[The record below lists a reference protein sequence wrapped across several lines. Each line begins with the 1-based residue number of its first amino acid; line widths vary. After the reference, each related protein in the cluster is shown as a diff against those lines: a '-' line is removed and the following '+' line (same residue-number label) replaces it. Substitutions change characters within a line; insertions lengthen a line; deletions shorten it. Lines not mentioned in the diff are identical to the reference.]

1 MDISLDVREQISAI
15 VANVASELSAFGAGF
30 EPDVRAADPRHG
42 DFQVNGVLP
51 WAKRNRQNPRELGTL
66 LLNALNALD
75 SGPLPWQSIEIAG
88 PGFLNFRLKPDYLLN
103 WIQAFSDVSHLKSA
117 SRSILEGK
125 RIVVDFSSP
134 NTAKQMHVGHIRST
148 VIGDCICRMLS
159 FSGASVVRDN
169 HIGDWGTQF
178 GILIM
183 IIKRKGVKL
192 EEIEGDK
199 IEVLENLYR
208 EGNQLTQDEPE
219 ALNEARQE
227 LVKLQSGD
235 PENFAIWE
243 LIVKVSYD
251 EFDKIYKRLD
261 VHFDVVLGESF
272 YRDKVE
278 RVYRELREDGIA
290 EESQGAWVVFHPEHS
305 RFAKQPFIIQKSDG
319 ASNYATTDLATAL
332 HRSQEFKADEVINI
346 TDARQKDHFEQLEL
360 TVNKWFAK
368 RGLPIPVMRHI
379 TFGTIL
385 GKDGKAIKTRS
396 GGTVKLKEL
405 LDEAVERA
413 RSITEEKNPSL
424 SAEELESISETIG
437 IASVRYADLSQNRS
451 SDYQFDWD
459 KMLSF
464 EGNTA
469 PYLLYVIARINGIFR
484 KLGTDSEVD
493 SLEIPG
499 LESAEEIEL
508 AKRLMGF
515 PMALKQALDD
525 LRPHFICAYLY
536 DLCGSFN
543 SFYHNNPVINDDAG
557 VQTKRLLLC
566 RSTLEFLKT
575 GLELLGIRSLEKM

>member
-1 MDISLDVREQISAI
+1 MDISLDVREQLNAI
-15 VANVASELSAFGAGF
+15 VAEVAQKLPEFGAEF
-30 EPDVRAADPRHG
+30 QPDVRPADPRHG

-51 WAKRNRQNPRELGTL
+51 WAKRNRSNPRAMGEVL
-66 LLNALNALD
+66 LAALHQLD
-75 SGPLPWQSIEIAG
+75 PSACLWDSIEIAG
-88 PGFLNFRLKPDYLLN
+88 PGFLNFRLKAVSLLA
-103 WIQAFSDVSHLKSA
+103 WIQKYGDTHHLADASA
-117 SRSILEGK
+117 SILKDK

-148 VIGDCICRMLS
+148 VIGDSICRMLA
-159 FSGASVVRDN
+159 FCGASVVRDN

-183 IIKRKGVKL
+183 IIKRKGIEL
-192 EEIEGDK
+192 NAIEGDK

-208 EGNQLTQDEPE
+208 EGNQLTQEDPST
-219 ALNEARQE
+219 LDIARNE

-235 PENFAIWE
+235 EENFAIWE

-261 VHFDVVLGESF
+261 VRFDAVLGESF
-272 YRDKVE
+272 YRDKVD

-290 EESQGAWVVFHPEHS
+290 EESQGAWVVFHPEHP

-332 HRSQEFKADEVINI
+332 YRTEEFKADEVINI
-346 TDARQKDHFEQLEL
+346 TDARQRDHFEQLEL
-360 TVNKWFAK
+360 TVNKWFGK
-368 RGLPIPVMRHI
+368 RELPIPNMTHV

-385 GKDGKAIKTRS
+385 GKDGKAIKTRT

-413 RSITEEKNPSL
+413 SAITRTKNPDL
-424 SAEELESISETIG
+424 TDEELSKIAETIG

-459 KMLSF
+459 KMLAF

-484 KLGTDSEVD
+484 KLGKEAD
-493 SLEIPG
+493 LESVSIPEF
-499 LESAEEIEL
+499 ESAEEIEL

-515 PMALKQALDD
+515 PLALKQALDD

-536 DLCGSFN
+536 ELCGSFN
-543 SFYHNNPVINDDAG
+543 SFYHNNPVLNEDKA
-557 VQTKRLLLC
+557 VQAKRLLLC
-566 RSTLEFLKT
+566 KTTLEFLKT
-575 GLELLGIRSLEKM
+575 GLKLVGIGSIEKM